1 MRRELLRVA
10 AHRRDGMAPRQR
22 LREQPR
28 ADPAGG
34 ADQCDFH
41 GVRLPFQ
48 ATACPLRLAGA
59 TGLSPH
65 PVACISK
72 RLTLAIHRCPGS
84 CRTATE
90 KAQHATRL
98 PQGTGGESNIAPSRR
113 APQLRTFPGAAS
125 APGARRCRW
134 LRSRSTWSTAGARR
148 RTARSSPSPA
158 AWPARRSR
166 RCSTSPPPSPARIS
180 AACRADCERCRPQPA
195 CRPGAPVN
203 PICRAC
209 CGCRG

>member
-98 PQGTGGESNIAPSRR
+98 PQGTRRREQHRPFAPRAAAADIPWRGLGPRGEALS
-113 APQLRTFPGAAS
+113 LV
-125 APGARRCRW
+125 
-134 LRSRSTWSTAGARR
+134 RSRSTWSTAGARR

-180 AACRADCERCRPQPA
+180 AGCRADCERCRPQPA